1 MKKSVHIII
10 DLAISLALIFLD
22 QFTKLLAVKHLKGRP
37 AIPLISG
44 VFELD
49 YLENRGSA
57 FGMFQN
63 QKFFILLVSFVFL
76 AVLLFLLF
84 KLPEGKKYNWLHFVI
99 VVIIAGGIGNMI
111 DRFRLE
117 YVVDFFSFVLIH
129 FPVFNVADIYIVVAT
144 VLLAVLILFVYGDED
159 FHFLPFGRK
168 KTGEKK

>member
-111 DRFRLE
+111 DRVRFD
-117 YVVDFFSFVLIH
+117 YVVDYIYIKCINFPIFNFADILITIGTILLFVVILFFSKEEELQ
-129 FPVFNVADIYIVVAT
+129 
-144 VLLAVLILFVYGDED
+144 
-159 FHFLPFGRK
+159 FLKLNIRK
-168 KTGEKK
+168 DL